1 MNINKELL
9 TTRLSI
15 LMGRESLNFL
25 TNNEIEAIREI
36 ENLLETV
43 KEIIF

>member
-25 TNNEIEAIREI
+25 TPTSIYKQKLQEYFNTSYTSA
-36 ENLLETV
+36 
-43 KEIIF
+43 